1 MTDPRTTGIG
11 ASEPGEGSLA
21 LLYDELRAIARHQMR
36 VERADH
42 TLAPTALVHEAWLRL
57 RDRDAS
63 VFRDRSHFLR
73 TAAQVMRHIL
83 VDHARAR
90 QAAKRDGGVRVTLD
104 PNLGDHRSQSVDLL
118 ALDDALHRLEAAE
131 PRWARVVE
139 LRFFAGFEMA
149 EIAELLG
156 VSVSTVKR
164 DWQFARIWLAGDM
177 AGGSGAGPGPAAPEA

>member
-1 MTDPRTTGIG
+1 MTDPRTAGIG
-11 ASEPGEGSLA
+11 TSGLAEGSLA

-57 RDRDAS
+57 RDRDARA
-63 VFRDRSHFLR
+63 FHDRSHFLR

-104 PNLGDHRSQSVDLL
+104 PNLSDHLQPGVDLL
-118 ALDDALHRLEAAE
+118 ALDDALRRLEAAE

-149 EIAELLG
+149 EIAELLE

-164 DWQFARIWLAGDM
+164 DWQFARSWLAGDM
-177 AGGSGAGPGPAAPEA
+177 GGASGAAPDSPPPAA